1 MIHIEHF
8 TFNSFQTRCSVV
20 WDDSG
25 VCAFV
30 DPGCASAAE
39 LSRLTAFTAS
49 RGLRPAAI
57 MLTHAHFD
65 HIYGVDALVREYGIP
80 VYMHPDEAYTLRNTN
95 PYVCRMYGLPEPE
108 TAFADGLLSGS
119 AGGAASEMGCGP
131 TSEPGCGP
139 ISEPGCGP
147 GDETASGS
155 ACGSVSEKACG
166 PDSEPGCG
174 PGDETASGPACG
186 SVNEKACGPTS
197 EPGCGPGDETASGP
211 ACGSVSEKACGP
223 ISEPGCGP
231 TSEPGCGSGDETASG
246 PACGSVSEKA
256 CRPDSG
262 LVTVVEGDV
271 IKVGTL
277 RFEVIETPGH
287 TAGGICLFERE
298 DGVLFTGDTLFAGAI
313 GRTDHPGGDYDQL
326 MKSILQ
332 KLLPLDSPAAP
343 GSDASGSDTSGS
355 AASGSDTSGSAA
367 SGLAASGSPAA
378 PATPAGVTSAGAAS
392 APAPRN
398 ITVVPGHGP
407 CSDLATEGMTN
418 PFLMPFNEP
427 YED

>member
-1 MIHIEHF
+1 MCVLNDFLMIHIEHF

-139 ISEPGCGP
+139 
-147 GDETASGS
+147 
-155 ACGSVSEKACG
+155 
-166 PDSEPGCG
+166 
-174 PGDETASGPACG
+174 
-186 SVNEKACGPTS
+186 TS

-223 ISEPGCGP
+223 G
-231 TSEPGCGSGDETASG
+231 A
-246 PACGSVSEKA
+246 
-256 CRPDSG
+256 G

-332 KLLPLDSPAAP
+332 KLLPLDSPAA
-343 GSDASGSDTSGS
+343 SGPAVSGP
-355 AASGSDTSGSAA
+355 AASGPVVSGP
-367 SGLAASGSPAA
+367 AASGSPAA
-378 PATPAGVTSAGAAS
+378 PATPAGATSAPS
-392 APAPRN
+392 PRN